1 MNIRIVTNQQ
11 LDDAFFVR
19 KAVFI
24 DEQQVAVE
32 EEIDEY
38 EDCSVHFVLYNDQN
52 QPVGAGRFREL
63 DGYGKVERICVLP
76 TYRQSGAGHNIM
88 KAIEEYA
95 SQHGV
100 QKLKLNAQTH
110 AIPFYEKLG
119 YHIISEE
126 FLDAGIP
133 HRTMVK
139 NTCITTI

>member
-1 MNIRIVTNQQ
+1 MNIRIVTDQQ

-52 QPVGAGRFREL
+52 EPIGAGRFREL

-76 TYRQSGAGHNIM
+76 TYRQSGAGHKIM

-95 SQHGV
+95 SQHGF

-139 NTCITTI
+139 NTYMTTI